1 LNQAEHIVVLV
12 TVPSR
17 ADVTDIAG
25 ALLDERL
32 AASVNIV
39 PAIHSLYQWHGERCH
54 TDEVLLLI
62 KTRAALFDRLV
73 PVVRSRHPYEVP
85 GIIALP
91 VVAGFQDYLDWI
103 DQVIDP
109 SLGLDLSES

>member
-1 LNQAEHIVVLV
+1 MNQARHVVVLV
-12 TVPSR
+12 TVPSG
-17 ADVTDIAG
+17 ADATGIAG

-39 PAIHSLYQWHGERCH
+39 PTIQSLYEWQGERCYA
-54 TDEVLLLI
+54 DEVLLLI

-73 PVVRSRHPYEVP
+73 PVVRSRHPYKVP

-91 VVAGFQDYLDWI
+91 IVAGLQDYLDWI

-109 SLGLDLSES
+109 GLELDFSEP